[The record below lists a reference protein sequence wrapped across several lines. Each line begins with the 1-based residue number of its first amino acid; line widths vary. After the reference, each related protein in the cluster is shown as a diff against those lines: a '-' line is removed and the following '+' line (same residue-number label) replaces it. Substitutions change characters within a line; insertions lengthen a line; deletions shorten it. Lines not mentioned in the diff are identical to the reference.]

1 MIAKNLYKEIL
12 DLKVSEQEVFDTLC
26 SHNNLRIERIISK
39 GQVTPPDVWLDQEDH
54 EWVILL
60 RGKATIAMDYGLK
73 VNLKSGDYFFIPA
86 GQKHRVTFT
95 SKKPFCVWLAV
106 HFK

>member
-12 DLKVSEQEVFDTLC
+12 DLKVSEKEVFDTLC
-26 SHNNLRIERIISK
+26 THNNLRIERIISK
-39 GQVTPPDVWLDQEDH
+39 GHITPPGVWLDQEGH

-60 RGKATIAMDYGLK
+60 RGKASIEFEYGLR

-86 GQKHRVTFT
+86 GHKHRVAFT